1 MKSPHMAGIVIK
13 KEGCR
18 RQSHA
23 AARCIAEPVAAELA
37 GFSLAGIRYS
47 AEPVAVVDAAAVAAG
62 LAVLAGGLAAVV
74 AAECHSP
81 GCTGASV

>member
-1 MKSPHMAGIVIK
+1 MVYHLRSPSEV
-13 KEGCR
+13 
-18 RQSHA
+18 
-23 AARCIAEPVAAELA
+23 RCIAEPVAAELA

-62 LAVLAGGLAAVV
+62 LVVFAGRLAAVV